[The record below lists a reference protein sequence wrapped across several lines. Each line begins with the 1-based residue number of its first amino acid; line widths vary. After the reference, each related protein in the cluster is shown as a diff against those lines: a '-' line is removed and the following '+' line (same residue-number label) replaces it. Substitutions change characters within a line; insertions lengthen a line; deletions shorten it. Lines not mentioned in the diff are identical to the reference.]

1 MSLLQ
6 GKQLF
11 LGLLELLPGCFQS
24 ILQFIHIFTK
34 AHFVF
39 PVLLNGQFLFLNN
52 FLNFSVLGCYLFLD
66 HPFKSPLLGRVT
78 CSKAANSVG
87 ELLDFGFFKEVT
99 LGDLSEFLPQLL
111 VLIFVSV

>member
-11 LGLLELLPGCFQS
+11 LGLLQLLAGCFQS

-39 PVLLNGQFLFLNN
+39 LVLFNGQFLLFDK
-52 FLNFSVLGCYLFLD
+52 FLNFSMLVGHLFID
-66 HPFKSPLLGRVT
+66 HPVKCPLLGGVADGKT
-78 CSKAANSVG
+78 AYSVG
-87 ELLDFGFFKEVT
+87 ELLYFGFFKEVA
-99 LGDLSEFLPQLL
+99 LGDLSEFLP
-111 VLIFVSV
+111 